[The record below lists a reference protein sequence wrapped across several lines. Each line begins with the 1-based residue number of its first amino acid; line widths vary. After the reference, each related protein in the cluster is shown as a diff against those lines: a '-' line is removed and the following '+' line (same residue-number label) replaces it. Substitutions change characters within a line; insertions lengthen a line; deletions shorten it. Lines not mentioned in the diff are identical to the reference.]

1 MTRRSTAVLTKKEKL
16 PIVVIFCVFP
26 VFLEHSPAKFDGISP
41 DFAGISVFL
50 VWWALASPVMYPN
63 LARRRTGTFRN
74 TEDDWLVRNAAA
86 NVTAL
91 LHGIVHTRVLPC
103 PAMGVLRT
111 PGEEMRG
118 EGDIIT
124 EKKMKNKFSNILIF

>member
-1 MTRRSTAVLTKKEKL
+1 MTRRSTDVLTKKEKL

-50 VWWALASPVMYPN
+50 AWWALASPVMYPS

-74 TEDDWLVRNAAA
+74 TEDAWLVRNAAA
-86 NVTAL
+86 NVTGL
-91 LHGIVHTRVLPC
+91 LHDIVHTRVLPC

-111 PGEEMRG
+111 PGEE
-118 EGDIIT
+118 
-124 EKKMKNKFSNILIF
+124 